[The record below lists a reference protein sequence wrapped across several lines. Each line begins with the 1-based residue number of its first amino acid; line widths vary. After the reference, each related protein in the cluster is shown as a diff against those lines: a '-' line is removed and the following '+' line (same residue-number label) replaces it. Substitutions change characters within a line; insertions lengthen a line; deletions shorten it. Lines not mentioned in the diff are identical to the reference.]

1 MTVEKN
7 NPRVMFGWAMY
18 DWANSVYNLVITSA
32 IFPIFYGIQTSSVD
46 KITGK
51 LIDTVSFS
59 VTNYLIQFYII
70 MFFFGLF
77 NSCIYGSFTK
87 WGG

>member
-51 LIDTVSFS
+51 LIDTVSFLGYQLS
-59 VTNYLIQFYII
+59 NTVLYNYVFLWPI
-70 MFFFGLF
+70 
-77 NSCIYGSFTK
+77 
-87 WGG
+87 